1 MIRNLTD
8 RLAEEIQKHM
18 GNKDPFIPTRE
29 LQIVLQSILGK
40 MDLVTREEFD
50 AQAAVL
56 QRTREK
62 LEVLEQKLSQLEN

>member
-1 MIRNLTD
+1 MIRNLAD

-18 GNKDPFIPTRE
+18 DNKEPVIPTRE
-29 LQIVLQSILGK
+29 FQVVLQSILGK

-62 LEVLEQKLSQLEN
+62 LDALERKLSQLEN